1 MNEKIFHKRV
11 KFDPSSWKIPYGT
24 MMLLCMIFFL
34 ILYSFAYI
42 SGINYEKVLAQLQ
55 AGVKG
60 EKQALKEIELVQ
72 NLEKAFKAD
81 LEKQAGVSIDARRI
95 RIFLKSPV
103 LFDSGSARLK
113 KEAKKS
119 LHQIAEVLRNMD
131 NKVIVAGHTDN
142 IPFKKLPGGNF
153 ELSTLRAFNVIKY
166 FIDEEG
172 LSPQRFSA
180 FGFGPY
186 SPIASNDTPQGR
198 AKNRR
203 IEISILRK

>member
-1 MNEKIFHKRV
+1 MRKFQKKI

-24 MMLLCMIFFL
+24 MMLLYMIFFL
-34 ILYSFAYI
+34 ILYSFAYV

-55 AGVKG
+55 AGVSGKT
-60 EKQALKEIELVQ
+60 ESLKEIELAQ
-72 NLEKAFKAD
+72 SLQKAFKTD
-81 LEKQAGVSIDARRI
+81 IGKQAGVSVDAKRI
-95 RIFLKSPV
+95 KIFLKSPV
-103 LFDSGSARLK
+103 LFDSGSAELK
-113 KEAKKS
+113 SEAKKN
-119 LHQIAEVLRNMD
+119 LHQIAEILKDMD

-172 LSPQRFSA
+172 FSPQRFSA

-186 SPIASNDTPQGR
+186 SPVTSNNTPEGR
-198 AKNRR
+198 SRNRR
-203 IEISILRK
+203 IEINIMRK